1 MKILAV
7 CAHGLGSSF
16 LMEMNIKKALKNL
29 GIEAEVEHSDLSV
42 TGENDADLFVM
53 GEDIATSA
61 NFPKEKVVTM
71 KNLVSTAEYEE
82 KLKAYFAERGG
93 AL

>member
-16 LMEMNIKKALKNL
+16 LMEMNIKKALKKL

-42 TGENDADLFVM
+42 TGNDDADLFVM
-53 GEDIATSA
+53 GEDIAESSSLDKTRMI
-61 NFPKEKVVTM
+61 TL
-71 KNLVSTAEYEE
+71 KNLVSSTEYEE
-82 KLKAYFAERGG
+82 KLKTYFDKQGR
-93 AL
+93 

>member
-42 TGENDADLFVM
+42 TGNDDADLFVM
-53 GEDIATSA
+53 GEDIAESSSLDKTRMI
-61 NFPKEKVVTM
+61 TL
-71 KNLVSTAEYEE
+71 KNLVSSTEYEE
-82 KLKAYFAERGG
+82 KLKAYFDNQGR
-93 AL
+93 